1 MTTKIGSFANS
12 FRERAEA
19 LTTDAP
25 FALAENGGGRAA
37 GATGPEEGREA
48 ALEKLQEAKES
59 VSRTTFRMWD
69 RHTEMV
75 KKSQALNKAK
85 IQKDAIERRNRQNR
99 ERQTEL
105 LAERAVENARRS
117 QWLNNAALER
127 RDRESID

>member
-37 GATGPEEGREA
+37 GATGREA